1 MRKMASIRRIDNI
14 KPITDADSIEV
25 ATVGGWKVVV
35 KKGEFKTNDLVV
47 YLEIDSWVPTSLAP
61 FLSKGKEPKVFNGV
75 EGERLRTVKLRG
87 QISQGLLL
95 PIDCTTISDTISDGE
110 GNVISVSEGDDVT
123 EFLGIQKWER
133 PLPTQLQGQAKGNF
147 PSFIRKTDQ
156 ERCQNLQKNI
166 FVDWKDLEWEISLKL
181 DGSSLTGYYNNGET
195 GICSRNLELM
205 DNDENSGN
213 SFIQTFNSSGLKD
226 AIKSIGRNVAVQGE
240 MMGEKIQGNRENL
253 TGTILFI
260 FDVFDIDNQQ
270 YMTPQ
275 DRLEFINLLFK
286 NGYTGD
292 IAPILNSKTTLHNIG
307 ISNITDLL
315 SFADG
320 CPGGSINNPV
330 REGVVFKCVTNGD
343 ISFKAISN
351 KFLLKGGD

>member
-1 MRKMASIRRIDNI
+1 MRKMASIRSIDNI
-14 KPITDADSIEV
+14 EPITNADSIEV

-61 FLSKGKEPKVFNGV
+61 LLSKGKEPKVFNGV

-87 QISQGLLL
+87 QISQGFLL
-95 PIDCTTISDTISDGE
+95 PIDCTTISDGE

-320 CPGGSINNPV
+320 ESINNPV

>member
-1 MRKMASIRRIDNI
+1 MRKMASIRSIDNI
-14 KPITDADSIEV
+14 EPITDADSIEV

-75 EGERLRTVKLRG
+75 KGERLQTVKLRG

-95 PIDCTTISDTISDGE
+95 PIDCTTISDGE

-133 PLPTQLQGQAKGNF
+133 PLPTRLQGQAKGNF

-320 CPGGSINNPV
+320 ESINNLV

>member
-1 MRKMASIRRIDNI
+1 MRKMASIRSIDNI
-14 KPITDADSIEV
+14 EPITNADSIEV
-25 ATVGGWKVVV
+25 ATVSGWKVVV

-95 PIDCTTISDTISDGE
+95 PIDCTTISDGE

-320 CPGGSINNPV
+320 ESINNPV

>member
-1 MRKMASIRRIDNI
+1 MRKMASIRSIDNI
-14 KPITDADSIEV
+14 EPITNADSIEV

-87 QISQGLLL
+87 QISQGFLL
-95 PIDCTTISDTISDGE
+95 PIDCTTISDGE

-133 PLPTQLQGQAKGNF
+133 PLPTQLQGQAKGYF

-320 CPGGSINNPV
+320 ESINNPV

>member
-1 MRKMASIRRIDNI
+1 MRKMASIRSIDNI
-14 KPITDADSIEV
+14 EPITDADSIEV

-75 EGERLRTVKLRG
+75 EGERLQTVKLRG

-95 PIDCTTISDTISDGE
+95 PIDCTTISDGE

-133 PLPTQLQGQAKGNF
+133 PLPIELQGKAKGNF

-156 ERCQNLQKNI
+156 ERCQNLQENI

-181 DGSSLTGYYNNGET
+181 DGSSLAGYYNNGET
-195 GICSRNLELM
+195 GICSCNLELI

-320 CPGGSINNPV
+320 ESINNPV

>member
-1 MRKMASIRRIDNI
+1 MRKMASIRSIDNI
-14 KPITDADSIEV
+14 EPITDADSIEV

-75 EGERLRTVKLRG
+75 EGERLQTVKLRG

-95 PIDCTTISDTISDGE
+95 PIDCTTISDGE

-307 ISNITDLL
+307 ISNITDLI

-320 CPGGSINNPV
+320 ESINNPV

>member
-1 MRKMASIRRIDNI
+1 MRKMASIRSIDNI
-14 KPITDADSIEV
+14 EPITGADSIEV

-75 EGERLRTVKLRG
+75 EGERLQTVKLRG

-95 PIDCTTISDTISDGE
+95 PIDCTTISDGE

-320 CPGGSINNPV
+320 ESINNPV

>member
-1 MRKMASIRRIDNI
+1 MRKMASIRSIDNI
-14 KPITDADSIEV
+14 EPITDADSIEV

-75 EGERLRTVKLRG
+75 KGERLQTVKLRG

-95 PIDCTTISDTISDGE
+95 PIDCTTISDGE

-133 PLPTQLQGQAKGNF
+133 PLPTQLRGQAKGNF

-253 TGTILFI
+253 TRTTLFI

-320 CPGGSINNPV
+320 ESINNPV

>member
-1 MRKMASIRRIDNI
+1 MRKMASIRSIDNI
-14 KPITDADSIEV
+14 EPITGADSIDV

-95 PIDCTTISDTISDGE
+95 PIDCTTISDGE

-320 CPGGSINNPV
+320 ESINNPV

>member
-1 MRKMASIRRIDNI
+1 MRKMASIRSIDNI
-14 KPITDADSIEV
+14 EPITDADSIEV

-75 EGERLRTVKLRG
+75 EGERLQTVKLRG

-95 PIDCTTISDTISDGE
+95 LPIDCTTISDGE

-213 SFIQTFNSSGLKD
+213 SFKHS
-226 AIKSIGRNVAVQGE
+226 
-240 MMGEKIQGNRENL
+240 
-253 TGTILFI
+253 
-260 FDVFDIDNQQ
+260 
-270 YMTPQ
+270 TP
-275 DRLEFINLLFK
+275 L
-286 NGYTGD
+286 
-292 IAPILNSKTTLHNIG
+292 
-307 ISNITDLL
+307 
-315 SFADG
+315 
-320 CPGGSINNPV
+320 V
-330 REGVVFKCVTNGD
+330 
-343 ISFKAISN
+343 
-351 KFLLKGGD
+351 

>member
-1 MRKMASIRRIDNI
+1 MRKMASIRSIDNI
-14 KPITDADSIEV
+14 EPITDADSIEV

-75 EGERLRTVKLRG
+75 EGERLQTVKLRG

-95 PIDCTTISDTISDGE
+95 PIDCTTISDGE

-205 DNDENSGN
+205 DNDKNSGN

-307 ISNITDLL
+307 ISNITDLI

-320 CPGGSINNPV
+320 ESINNPI

>member
-1 MRKMASIRRIDNI
+1 MRKMASIRSIDNI
-14 KPITDADSIEV
+14 EPITNADSIEV

-61 FLSKGKEPKVFNGV
+61 LLSKGKEPKVFNGV
-75 EGERLRTVKLRG
+75 KGERLRTVKLRG

-95 PIDCTTISDTISDGE
+95 PIDCTTISDGE

-133 PLPTQLQGQAKGNF
+133 PLPTQLRGQAKGNF

-320 CPGGSINNPV
+320 ESINNPV

>member
-1 MRKMASIRRIDNI
+1 MRKMASIRSIDNI
-14 KPITDADSIEV
+14 EPITGADSIEV

-75 EGERLRTVKLRG
+75 EGERLQTVKLRG

-95 PIDCTTISDTISDGE
+95 PIDCTTISDGE

-123 EFLGIQKWER
+123 EFLGIKKWER

-320 CPGGSINNPV
+320 ESINNPV

>member
-1 MRKMASIRRIDNI
+1 MRKMASIRSIDNI
-14 KPITDADSIEV
+14 EPITDADSIEV

-75 EGERLRTVKLRG
+75 KGERLKTVKLRG
-87 QISQGLLL
+87 AVSQGLLL
-95 PIDCTTISDTISDGE
+95 PIQTGIGGYPFIKNSIGE
-110 GNVISVSEGDDVT
+110 HIVVQEGLDVT
-123 EFLGIQKWER
+123 ELLGVQKWER

-320 CPGGSINNPV
+320 ESINNPV

>member
-1 MRKMASIRRIDNI
+1 MRKMASIRSIDNI
-14 KPITDADSIEV
+14 EPITNADSIEV

-75 EGERLRTVKLRG
+75 EGERLQTVKLRG

-95 PIDCTTISDTISDGE
+95 PIDCTTISDGE

-195 GICSRNLELM
+195 GICSRNLELK

-213 SFIQTFNSSGLKD
+213 SFIRTFNSSGLKD

-320 CPGGSINNPV
+320 ESINNPV

>member
-1 MRKMASIRRIDNI
+1 MRKMASIRSIDNI
-14 KPITDADSIEV
+14 EPITDADSIEV

-75 EGERLRTVKLRG
+75 KGERLQTVKLRG

-95 PIDCTTISDTISDGE
+95 PIDCTTISDGE

-320 CPGGSINNPV
+320 ESINNLV